1 MAVIAKLIP
10 HIYVLFSVSDSF
22 LFQTA
27 FNYEERILANVEI
40 SLRLPAAGGE
50 DRGPEDSSEAF
61 VN

>member
-10 HIYVLFSVSDSF
+10 HICVLFSVSDSF
-22 LFQTA
+22 LFQIA

-40 SLRLPAAGGE
+40 LRLPAAGGE